1 MTDPSAADRWREDR
15 TTFQRVYD
23 VVLGHQSFSTAAEI
37 AEHAECSE
45 SGAREAL
52 EQLAEMG
59 IVERRDGRPVAYR
72 RNDAYLTW
80 KRVEELAREH
90 DPESLRQR
98 VDDLIAE
105 DEAFQECYGV
115 PEPDAVALDD
125 LAVDDHDALHDRWAD
140 LSEWR
145 TVRRDVRVLRQAVQ
159 RAESR
164 LGDGAR
170 A

>member
-1 MTDPSAADRWREDR
+1 MSGSSAADRWHENR

-23 VVLGHQSFSTAAEI
+23 IVLGRQSFSTAAEI
-37 AEHAECSE
+37 ADLAECSD

-59 IVERRDGRPVAYR
+59 IVERRDGRPAAYR

-80 KRVEELAREH
+80 KRVEDLAREH
-90 DPESLRQR
+90 DPETLRQR
-98 VDDLIAE
+98 VDELIAE
-105 DEAFQECYGV
+105 DESYQERYGV
-115 PEPDAVALDD
+115 PDPDAVSLDD
-125 LAVDDHDALHDRWAD
+125 LAVDDHDGLHDRWTD

-159 RAESR
+159 RAETR